1 MRRGELLALQW
12 CDIDLDRATLRV
24 ERSVEETRRGL
35 RVKPPKTK
43 RGRRNIAL
51 PPETVAMLR
60 DHGKKQIERRLALG
74 QGGQP
79 VLVFST
85 VEGGLLSSDNLSR
98 DWGRVCWRFH
108 ALRHTHTSLLLSARV
123 PVCDV
128 STVVRVSPKAGQIV
142 FGQVG
147 ETEVSFHTAVA
158 MTRANAEG
166 LAKTILEGLSATK
179 NKARAVRK
187 MTVSGGVIH

>member
-1 MRRGELLALQW
+1 MRRGEFLALQW

-108 ALRHTHTSLLLSARV
+108 ALRHTHRSLLLAAGV
-123 PVCDV
+123 PVLTVSRRLGPHANV
-128 STVVRVSPKAGQIV
+128 STVVRV
-142 FGQVG
+142 
-147 ETEVSFHTAVA
+147 
-158 MTRANAEG
+158 
-166 LAKTILEGLSATK
+166 ILEGLSATK

>member
-1 MRRGELLALQW
+1 M
-12 CDIDLDRATLRV
+12 
-24 ERSVEETRRGL
+24 
-35 RVKPPKTK
+35 
-43 RGRRNIAL
+43 L
-51 PPETVAMLR
+51 PACR
-60 DHGKKQIERRLALG
+60 YA
-74 QGGQP
+74 
-79 VLVFST
+79 
-85 VEGGLLSSDNLSR
+85 N
-98 DWGRVCWRFH
+98 
-108 ALRHTHTSLLLSARV
+108 
-123 PVCDV
+123 V